1 MTVSRLLQ
9 QFVAEFYFYIEF
21 FSSRTKERHLIKKP
35 RIKENVLENER
46 EAVLDFNKWCL
57 GIYIYIYID
66 FNSTCKYVMIFH
78 SIKYLKR

>member
-21 FSSRTKERHLIKKP
+21 FSSRTKERHLIKKH

-57 GIYIYIYID
+57 GIYIYID

>member
-21 FSSRTKERHLIKKP
+21 FSFRTKERHLIKKH

-57 GIYIYIYID
+57 GVCIYIYIYIL
-66 FNSTCKYVMIFH
+66 I
-78 SIKYLKR
+78 SIPHVNM